1 MFRRFSPKSITLVI
15 KRSFRNDDLSVNGS
29 NNAEDLDGDASVVAK
44 SNKIE

>member
-29 NNAEDLDGDASVVAK
+29 NAEDLDGDASVVAK